1 MDWLAGLVVAREV
14 DHGAG
19 GGAGKA
25 KVVLCGH
32 SMGGLLIADGVLSLR
47 ANAAGGPD
55 EPLWPRVVAVIAFDT
70 PYLGLHPHVFKN
82 GLSKYAGHVETAR
95 QVASNLGSF
104 GAAASGI
111 AGSAAAWFGGSGSS
125 SKQNEKSTQQR
136 SWRSTGLLAAS
147 AIGGLAAAAGA
158 AAYVRRDDLAFGW
171 TWVNDH
177 AVWLKNLWDSEGLKR
192 RIGGLQEVVEGGKH
206 GIVFRK

>member
-1 MDWLAGLVVAREV
+1 
-14 DHGAG
+14 
-19 GGAGKA
+19 
-25 KVVLCGH
+25 
-32 SMGGLLIADGVLSLR
+32 MGGLLIADGVLNLR
-47 ANAAGGPD
+47 AHAAGGLD

-111 AGSAAAWFGGSGSS
+111 AGSAAAWFGSGSAA
-125 SKQNEKSTQQR
+125 KSTGQSNPGKTQR

-177 AVWLKNLWDSEGLKR
+177 AVWLKNLWDSDGLKE
-192 RIGGLQEVVEGGKH
+192 RINGLQEVVEGKH